1 MKKTISITGLI
12 ACMCEGG
19 AETAIMD
26 ILLDNDL
33 LIFNREQ
40 LIGEEVIPRM
50 PGKVFQNQYLRMEYD
65 QKITILRVID
75 SRNENFKLS
84 TAYQCQVDVI
94 DVITAPE
101 IEMLIIVSMGKYKD
115 YCKSGI
121 KKPSEY
127 CIRELKIKNVKDQD
141 FVSNYFADPYFLV
154 QSIKDYNRVH
164 KQKPG
169 EASLYDLLK

>member
-1 MKKTISITGLI
+1 
-12 ACMCEGG
+12 
-19 AETAIMD
+19 
-26 ILLDNDL
+26 
-33 LIFNREQ
+33 
-40 LIGEEVIPRM
+40 M

-101 IEMLIIVSMGKYKD
+101 IEMLIIVSMGKYRD

-141 FVSNYFADPYFLV
+141 FLVTILQIRIFLY
-154 QSIKDYNRVH
+154 K
-164 KQKPG
+164 
-169 EASLYDLLK
+169 ASKTIIEYISRNPAKLLYTIY